1 MSKKD
6 DERLESMLRSRRMET
21 ANSDLVARIILQAQ
35 RIPQLQNVSLWDQV
49 RDLFAEFHLPK
60 PAYVLAGALAIGMVV
75 GFSTPSS
82 SPSPQDYNVANTQG
96 FLDADEGLL

>member
-6 DERLESMLRSRRMET
+6 DEKLESMLHSRRFT
-21 ANSDLVARIILQAQ
+21 AASTDLAARIILQAE
-35 RIPQLQNVSLWDQV
+35 RVPQLQNVSLWELV

-60 PAYVLAGALAIGMVV
+60 PAYVLAGALAIGMVL

-82 SPSPQDYNVANTQG
+82 SVSPQDRNVANSQG